1 MKNRGF
7 TDRLYFLNL
16 VLVWAFILIGIIAT
30 FLESRLGISDLSVF
44 NYGIPCAF
52 TELGVHT
59 GFIITKATKENLSKF
74 GENEDG

>member
-7 TDRLYFLNL
+7 TDKLYFLNL
-16 VLVWAFILIGIIAT
+16 ILVWLFILVGIVAT
-30 FLESRLGISDLSVF
+30 FLEGALQIIDLSVF
-44 NYGIPCAF
+44 TYGIPCAF

-74 GENEDG
+74 GTEEEE